1 MFDGRAFLHRF
12 PDSERFIAGEE
23 INAIAGRYQQALVVW
38 HVSGEPWARIELRSP
53 LVNFAHLLKVS
64 YAASFACFATGDNPF
79 LVHRVCTLSLEAG
92 TGSEDGETGLRRNS
106 VLRANTARLP
116 SIETGGA
123 ILSLQIS
130 RDDTRA
136 LVNVRSFLPG
146 DPLAPDDPGILAP
159 PPDIANR
166 IELQI
171 WHIESRTKLCVLSGC
186 APPPGLSHARMLRLT
201 SSSPFLFSCDRHYG
215 FTTKECPFLL
225 FASQSGLAAGE
236 YGEGADTASH
246 SCDYVCSGSEDNHC
260 YIWHLRHRRLLR
272 VLRGHTDVVSS
283 VSWNAAVPGV
293 LASASD
299 DHTVRI
305 WA

>member
-1 MFDGRAFLHRF
+1 MTRAFIRRF

-23 INAIAGRYQQALVVW
+23 INAIAGRYQQALVIW

-64 YAASFACFATGDNPF
+64 YDASFACFATGDNPF
-79 LVHRVCTLSLEAG
+79 LVHRICTLALKAG
-92 TGSEDGETGLRRNS
+92 TGSEDCETGLRRNS

-130 RDDTRA
+130 RDDSRVM
-136 LVNVRSFLPG
+136 VNVRPFVRG
-146 DPLAPDDPGILAP
+146 EPLEPQEPANLAP

-186 APPPGLSHARMLRLT
+186 APPLCPLT
-201 SSSPFLFSCDRHYG
+201 RANVAFDVP
-215 FTTKECPFLL
+215 
-225 FASQSGLAAGE
+225 AAVSVLVRQ
-236 YGEGADTASH
+236 A
-246 SCDYVCSGSEDNHC
+246 
-260 YIWHLRHRRLLR
+260 LR
-272 VLRGHTDVVSS
+272 VYYEGVSVPAFCFAERTRRG
-283 VSWNAAVPGV
+283 GV
-293 LASASD
+293 
-299 DHTVRI
+299 R
-305 WA
+305 

>member
-1 MFDGRAFLHRF
+1 MTRAFIRRF

-23 INAIAGRYQQALVVW
+23 INAIAGRYQQALVIW

-64 YAASFACFATGDNPF
+64 YDASFACFATGDNPF
-79 LVHRVCTLSLEAG
+79 LVHRICTLALKAG
-92 TGSEDGETGLRRNS
+92 TGSEDCETGLRRNS

-130 RDDTRA
+130 RDDSRVM
-136 LVNVRSFLPG
+136 VNVRPFVRG
-146 DPLAPDDPGILAP
+146 EPLEPQEPANLAP

-171 WHIESRTKLCVLSGC
+171 WHIESRTKLSVLRGC
-186 APPPGLSHARMLRLT
+186 AT
-201 SSSPFLFSCDRHYG
+201 SSSVERANAARSPTPRHSRSRARDRHYG

-225 FASQSGLAAGE
+225 FAAQSGLAAGE
-236 YGEGADTASH
+236 HGEGTDIASH
-246 SCDYVCSGSEDNHC
+246 SSDYVCSGSEDHHC